1 MKKIDPNRTD
11 IAHEFKARPYGPHSP
26 DLQKVLSVMR
36 WRETPGKYV
45 LVETPAP
52 NQWVLGRLPAR
63 RGEPVELYDQPVF
76 DRHEDGLWHLF
87 KIRWEEH
94 TGQRLEAQ

>member
-1 MKKIDPNRTD
+1 MKKIDPSRTD

-45 LVETPAP
+45 LVETPVP

-63 RGEPVELYDQPVF
+63 RGENLGDSPLRTCGERSASTLA
-76 DRHEDGLWHLF
+76 L
-87 KIRWEEH
+87 
-94 TGQRLEAQ
+94 

>member
-1 MKKIDPNRTD
+1 MKKIDPSRTD
-11 IAHEFKARPYGPHSP
+11 IADEFKARPYGPHSA

-63 RGEPVELYDQPVF
+63 RGEPVELYDQLVF
-76 DRHEDGLWHLF
+76 DRHEDGLWYLF

-94 TGQRLEAQ
+94 TGRRLEAQ